1 VTLTLAYARPII
13 ASGADMLNTHFVF
26 MNADF
31 VLADG
36 SLRSLANQILAGRSI
51 VLGPSFRSTAE
62 AVEPALLAAVDS
74 ATGTLCMQPR
84 ELVDLSI
91 RHPIRP
97 RWPRPSIWD
106 FAFRSSQSIFLAS
119 G

>member
-1 VTLTLAYARPII
+1 
-13 ASGADMLNTHFVF
+13 

-74 ATGTLCMQPR
+74 ATGTLCMQPAR
-84 ELVDLSI
+84 IVDLSI
-91 RHPIRP
+91 RHPHP
-97 RWPRPSIWD
+97 TT
-106 FAFRSSQSIFLAS
+106 LAKTVNLGFCIPFIPINFS
-119 G
+119 GKWMRIQCSDGIT